1 MTQDE
6 SIIAVDIRTIEI
18 PNVSGN
24 HLISVAMVRANGG
37 ESYVTPVKI
46 PGVLVEDLMEIES
59 RLPYS
64 AEEHFHAPPPS
75 QVRNVVKAGARG
87 HTVLAYNLEH
97 DSQYLPFLDERDHYG
112 RRIFRVQDVML
123 RAAPYV
129 ADWNPFFASYE
140 YPPLKIVAETFGLSF
155 EKPGWH
161 SARAN
166 AQMTLDIWAYMEA
179 NPPSYR
185 ANKMLLPDAKVLLP
199 YPAATRFST
208 TVDDLPF

>member
-64 AEEHFHAPPPS
+64 AEEHFHALHHPRS
-75 QVRNVVKAGARG
+75 ETWLKQAHEVI
-87 HTVLAYNLEH
+87 
-97 DSQYLPFLDERDHYG
+97 PF
-112 RRIFRVQDVML
+112 
-123 RAAPYV
+123 
-129 ADWNPFFASYE
+129 
-140 YPPLKIVAETFGLSF
+140 
-155 EKPGWH
+155 
-161 SARAN
+161 
-166 AQMTLDIWAYMEA
+166 
-179 NPPSYR
+179 
-185 ANKMLLPDAKVLLP
+185 
-199 YPAATRFST
+199 
-208 TVDDLPF
+208 